1 MEKCLIVAIAD
12 DHAIGVKGGLP
23 WHLSEDLKYFKR
35 MTQGCP
41 VIMGR
46 TTYFSLPFHPLKG
59 RKNIVLNLGG
69 DPIPEATC
77 VYSFDEAFA
86 EAEKEQSEK
95 SFVMGGASV
104 YKAAINMMDKLYIT
118 HVHTTVPGAD
128 AFFPEIDPEIWQVE
142 SKSETFTDE
151 ETGYRFEFVVY
162 SRKNV

>member
-1 MEKCLIVAIAD
+1 
-12 DHAIGVKGGLP
+12 
-23 WHLSEDLKYFKR
+23 
-35 MTQGCP
+35 
-41 VIMGR
+41 
-46 TTYFSLPFHPLKG
+46 
-59 RKNIVLNLGG
+59 
-69 DPIPEATC
+69 
-77 VYSFDEAFA
+77 
-86 EAEKEQSEK
+86 
-95 SFVMGGASV
+95 MGGASV